1 MIPLAMLALMGKG
14 WRAALLAAV
23 ACMCAAP
30 AAQAAFPGAN
40 GKIAYMSYPDGA
52 KTINPDGT
60 GDAVFDTTLDALV
73 PGSVAEGSRTIQAL
87 GQVRVFDGGPD
98 ENADTAA
105 DNALLAVQGVFVP

>member
-1 MIPLAMLALMGKG
+1 MEAGASRRGRLHVRRAGRPGRIPG
-14 WRAALLAAV
+14 RD
-23 ACMCAAP
+23 
-30 AAQAAFPGAN
+30 